1 MEPRSYQGILGQTS
15 GQHSVFVLYSIV
27 LVFFAVCS
35 TGCATLDPKEKET
48 VAMDGEKTSQ
58 VLPTEHSLQ
67 DGLFVELTRESVVE
81 SARALLGRKPDE
93 RVLVRGREFMLDCI
107 GTVSA
112 TYWGAGYDLQRDFSK
127 HTGNGVLRLHS
138 SLAAWGALHEIR
150 IPKPGDIVFW
160 ANTWDRN
167 EDGKMYN
174 DGITHAGIV
183 IQVDEDGTTHYMHA
197 SVTRGVVIAFFNLMH
212 PDVPKSPEG
221 KIWNS
226 PMYLGSNYGRATN
239 PPLWL
244 SGDLWN
250 AFGDAGKTA
259 EELRETGKKS

>member
-1 MEPRSYQGILGQTS
+1 MASGPSAISVPRSL
-15 GQHSVFVLYSIV
+15 VLCF
-27 LVFFAVCS
+27 LALCLAD
-35 TGCATLDPKEKET
+35 CATLAPKANGT
-48 VAMDGEKTSQ
+48 VAADVKKPGFS
-58 VLPTEHSLQ
+58 LAPEHSLQ
-67 DGLFVELTRESVVE
+67 EDAFVEGTRESVVE
-81 SARALLGRKPDE
+81 SARTLLGRKPDE
-93 RVLVRGREFMLDCI
+93 RVIVKGREFMLDCI

-127 HTGNGVLRLHS
+127 YPGNGVLRLHS

-239 PPLWL
+239 PPHWL

-259 EELRETGKKS
+259 EELGGTGKKS

>member
-1 MEPRSYQGILGQTS
+1 MPRSFL
-15 GQHSVFVLYSIV
+15 LC
-27 LVFFAVCS
+27 FFALCLA
-35 TGCATLDPKEKET
+35 GCATPGTKNREPLAVDGKETGPALPKEGTPQE
-48 VAMDGEKTSQ
+48 D
-58 VLPTEHSLQ
+58 
-67 DGLFVELTRESVVE
+67 LFVTGTRESVVE
-81 SARALLGRKPDE
+81 SARTLLGRKPDE
-93 RVLVRGREFMLDCI
+93 RVVVRGREFMLDCI

-127 HTGNGVLRLHS
+127 HSGNGVLRLHS
-138 SLAAWGALHEIR
+138 SLAAWGALHELR
-150 IPKPGDIVFW
+150 IPRPGDIVFW

-167 EDGKMYN
+167 EDGKLYN

-183 IQVDEDGTTHYMHA
+183 VQVDEDGTTHYLHA
-197 SVTRGVVIAFFNLMH
+197 SVTRGVVISFFNLMH

-239 PPLWL
+239 PPHWL
-244 SGDLWN
+244 SGDLWS

-259 EELRETGKKS
+259 EELRGMGKKS